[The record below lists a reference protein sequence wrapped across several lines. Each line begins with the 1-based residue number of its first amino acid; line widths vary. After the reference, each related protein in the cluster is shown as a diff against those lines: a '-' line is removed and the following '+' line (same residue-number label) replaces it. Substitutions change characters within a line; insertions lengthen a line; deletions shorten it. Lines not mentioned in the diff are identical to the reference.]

1 MELIGTKGSAGAP
14 PNSIGTNGCNT
25 TLTICGTTY
34 TAFGGGRGGNGTA
47 ILAFKPV
54 YHPGTVISIH

>member
-1 MELIGTKGSAGAP
+1 MNVTGLRGSLRG
-14 PNSIGTNGCNT
+14 GY
-25 TLTICGTTY
+25 Y

>member
-1 MELIGTKGSAGAP
+1 MNVTGLRGTLRGGY
-14 PNSIGTNGCNT
+14 
-25 TLTICGTTY
+25 Y

-47 ILAFKPV
+47 ILAFQLV

>member
-1 MELIGTKGSAGAP
+1 MINCISIVFNGRNHRGSLRG
-14 PNSIGTNGCNT
+14 GY
-25 TLTICGTTY
+25 Y